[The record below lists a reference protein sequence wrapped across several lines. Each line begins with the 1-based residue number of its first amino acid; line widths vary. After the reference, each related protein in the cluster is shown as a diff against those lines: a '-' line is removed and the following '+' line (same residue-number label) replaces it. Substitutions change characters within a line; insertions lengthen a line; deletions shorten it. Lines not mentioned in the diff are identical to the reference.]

1 MEKPA
6 KIPKR
11 VSRFMST
18 VGNDERRVCR
28 SLRTKLS
35 GEQEVCYFIE
45 PGGRT
50 CSRVMAER
58 AIDLGLLKPMGDAL
72 FAETDS
78 QTWIAA

>member
-1 MEKPA
+1 MKTTET

-11 VSRFMST
+11 VQRFISK
-18 VGNDERRVCR
+18 VDGGKKVCR
-28 SLRTKLS
+28 SLRTKIS

-50 CSRVMAER
+50 CSRIMAEK
-58 AIDLGLLKPMGDAL
+58 AIGLGLLKPAGDAL
-72 FAETDS
+72 FSEADS